1 MPISC
6 PISLPRL
13 SSVEFGELD
22 YEIMKYAFACHKELG
37 CLADETIYQADFAA
51 RLSSAGYD
59 VQREVPVTVTFRNFL
74 KEYYLDIVVNGKAI
88 YELKT
93 VSKLNALHEAQVMN
107 YLLLTDCGHGKVVNF
122 RTASVDSRFVNAPL
136 KLEERRDFTVDS
148 RRWRGDETTRDWMIA
163 MLRDW
168 GTALELSLYY
178 QAMIHLLGGEDA
190 VTKQIPMQR
199 GGISLGNQRFHLMAP
214 DAAFR
219 ITAFKEIA
227 TELEPQFK
235 LLLKPS
241 RLKAI
246 HWINIG
252 FHEITFT
259 TIS

>member
-1 MPISC
+1 
-6 PISLPRL
+6 
-13 SSVEFGELD
+13 
-22 YEIMKYAFACHKELG
+22 
-37 CLADETIYQADFAA
+37 
-51 RLSSAGYD
+51 
-59 VQREVPVTVTFRNFL
+59 
-74 KEYYLDIVVNGKAI
+74 
-88 YELKT
+88 
-93 VSKLNALHEAQVMN
+93 
-107 YLLLTDCGHGKVVNF
+107 
-122 RTASVDSRFVNAPL
+122 
-136 KLEERRDFTVDS
+136 
-148 RRWRGDETTRDWMIA
+148 
-163 MLRDW
+163 
-168 GTALELSLYY
+168 
-178 QAMIHLLGGEDA
+178 MIHLLGGEDA